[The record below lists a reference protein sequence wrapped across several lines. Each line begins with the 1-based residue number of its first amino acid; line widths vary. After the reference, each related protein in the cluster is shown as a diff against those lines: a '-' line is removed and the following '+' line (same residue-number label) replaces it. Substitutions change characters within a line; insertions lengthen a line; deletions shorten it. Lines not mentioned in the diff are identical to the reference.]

1 MNIQTRSYGEN
12 QVVISAEDLKRLIE
26 IVEKIEPVEIV
37 ETDFNTQDLMHL
49 AESGGALDF
58 LHDERED
65 VYTVEDLKV
74 KYK

>member
-12 QVVISAEDLKRLIE
+12 QVIISSEDLKRLLE
-26 IVEKIEPVEIV
+26 IARKVAPVEV
-37 ETDFNTQDLMHL
+37 EETDYDNGDLMRL
-49 AESGGALDF
+49 AETSGALDF

-65 VYTVEDLKV
+65 VYTTEDLKV